1 MIRAAVACA
10 MTLVVAPAVIAQQS
24 SCDRRILDIAGGG
37 QPYADRTDRCEG
49 TYKLQ
54 VGAGLYLRSIYQS
67 FGGFSLDTTR
77 EPLMIEWSSPPG
89 RRIGVR
95 ADGWVGGEPYRM
107 DAAPVPG
114 SQSFTWETLV
124 LRALSSGSRE
134 PLTRRELGVRAWVDS
149 SGAQL
154 FLPVRIWQHERPQ
167 PCGPVSIELWAMSR
181 PDSVYVDVATVDAA
195 GAPHSLGRRE
205 LGRQPYPLNGPL
217 GFTLPEIEG
226 PGIYRINLSATLGQ
240 EPWTRDYLVYVSDGA
255 KLSCS

>member
-1 MIRAAVACA
+1 MIRIAVACA
-10 MTLVVAPAVIAQQS
+10 ITLAVAPAAIAQQS
-24 SCDRRILDIAGGG
+24 ACDQRILDVAGGG

-89 RRIGVR
+89 RRIAVR

-107 DAAPVPG
+107 DAALAPG

-134 PLTRRELGVRAWVDS
+134 PLTRELLAVQAWVDS
-149 SGAQL
+149 AGTQL

-167 PCGPVSIELWAMSR
+167 QCGPVSIELWAMSR
-181 PDSVYVDVATVDAA
+181 PDSVFVDVATVDAA
-195 GAPHSLGRRE
+195 GAHHSLGRRE
-205 LGRQPYPLNGPL
+205 LGRRPYPLNGPL
-217 GFTLPEIEG
+217 GFTLPEIKA
-226 PGIYRINLSATLGQ
+226 PGMYLINLSATLGT
-240 EPWTRDYLVYVSDGA
+240 ESWARDYRVYVSDGA
-255 KLSCS
+255 KLICS